1 MFTFDPSDAF
11 FNLHPSHQP
20 WTSTPPTE
28 AGIYK
33 MRVGGRCGPID
44 EVSVYEEDG
53 VWFAE
58 EGSGLRWPMET
69 LAKVEVEWRLVEPW
83 SPEGNR

>member
-11 FNLHPSHQP
+11 FNLHPSLQP

-33 MRVGGRCGPID
+33 LRVGGRCGTID
-44 EVSVYEEDG
+44 DVSVYEENG

-58 EGSGLRWPMET
+58 EGSGQRWPMEN
-69 LAKVEVEWRLVEPW
+69 LAKVEVEWQLVEPW
-83 SPEGNR
+83 SPKGNR

>member
-11 FNLHPSHQP
+11 FTLHPSHQP

-28 AGIYK
+28 AGIYQ
-33 MRVGGRCGPID
+33 MRVGGRCGTID
-44 EVSVYEEDG
+44 DVSVYQEDG

-58 EGSGLRWPMET
+58 EGSGLRWAIDMIQ
-69 LAKVEVEWRLVEPW
+69 ASVEWRRVE
-83 SPEGNR
+83 SY